1 MKKVLVVLAAALVMA
16 LAACSGGGVAQE
28 QPDPVA
34 IVQAFYKAITDKQL
48 DAAMDYVADDA
59 LFINPTGTYTG
70 KEEVRTNISA
80 LVDGGFDFQLRDL
93 VNTNG
98 KVNYGYTL
106 YINGENVEEGD
117 NGVTIVKDG
126 KIVFD
131 GLEEGIPDS
140 LR

>member
-1 MKKVLVVLAAALVMA
+1 MKKYLVVIGAIFLLLLSACGGMA
-16 LAACSGGGVAQE
+16 QNE
-28 QPDPVA
+28 PDPVTVVQEFYTA
-34 IVQAFYKAITDKQL
+34 IAEKQL
-48 DAAMDYVADDA
+48 ETAMSHVADDA

-70 KEEVRTNISA
+70 KDEVRENISA
-80 LVDGGFDFQLRDL
+80 LIDGGFVFELRDF

-106 YINGENVEEGD
+106 YIDGQAVEEGD
-117 NGVTIVKDG
+117 NGVTIVKDA

-131 GLEEGIPDS
+131 GLEESIPAA

>member
-1 MKKVLVVLAAALVMA
+1 MKKYLVVIGAVFLLLLSACGGMA
-16 LAACSGGGVAQE
+16 QNE
-28 QPDPVA
+28 PDPVTVVQEFYTA
-34 IVQAFYKAITDKQL
+34 IADKQL
-48 DAAMDYVADDA
+48 ETAMSHVADDA

-70 KEEVRTNISA
+70 KDEVRENISA
-80 LVDGGFDFQLRDL
+80 LIDGGFVFELRDL

-106 YINGENVEEGD
+106 YIDGEAVEEGD

-126 KIVFD
+126 KVVFD
-131 GLEEGIPDS
+131 GLEEGIPAA

>member
-1 MKKVLVVLAAALVMA
+1 MKKYLVVVGMMLILL
-16 LAACSGGGVAQE
+16 LAACGGAAQRE
-28 QPDPVA
+28 PDPVTVVQEFYTA
-34 IVQAFYKAITDKQL
+34 IADKQL
-48 DAAMDYVADDA
+48 ETAMNHVGDDA

-70 KEEVRTNISA
+70 KDQVRDNISA
-80 LVDGGFDFQLRDL
+80 LIDGGFVFELRDF

-106 YINGENVEEGD
+106 YIDGQAVEEGD

-131 GLEEGIPDS
+131 GLEESIPAA

>member
-1 MKKVLVVLAAALVMA
+1 MKKLLVVLAMILVLALN
-16 LAACSGGGVAQE
+16 ACSSGAAQGKA
-28 QPDPVA
+28 DPVT

-48 DAAMDYVADDA
+48 DAAMAYVADDA

-70 KEEVRTNISA
+70 KDEVRTNISA

-93 VNTNG
+93 VDTNG

-106 YINGENVEEGD
+106 YINGEAVEEGD